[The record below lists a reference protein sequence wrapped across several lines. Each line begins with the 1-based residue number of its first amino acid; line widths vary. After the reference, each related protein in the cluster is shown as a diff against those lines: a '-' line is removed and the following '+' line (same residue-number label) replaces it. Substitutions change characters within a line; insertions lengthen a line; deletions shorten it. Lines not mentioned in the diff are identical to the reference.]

1 MSPKT
6 LALALA
12 VMACPRIAE
21 AQEPLP
27 PDVIGTAGRVID
39 VTGAPVARARIG
51 AEGSDIHAT
60 TDANGFYTLSAPLGT
75 TLVVEHDGDE
85 MGIATVTGATLDDV
99 VLRPLDQGETIE
111 LHGEKPFEAPGAAVM
126 DRAELERVPGTG
138 GDVVQTLRVMPGVTN
153 IEIPIGLNGIP
164 IRGSSPQDSRVLV
177 DGFEIP
183 MLYHGLVYRSVL
195 PAESIAS
202 LDYIP
207 GGFGVENGRATSG
220 IVSITTRPGD
230 EKRSVEGELSVLDG
244 GVLAQGSAGKR
255 TTYLVGMRR
264 STIDLVLP
272 SLMPSDAD
280 LSLTTVPYYYDGQLR
295 IDHRLDDHWRLFLS
309 GIGATDTAEIYT
321 TKDTSE
327 ATKRLYAHTAF
338 ARVTAGANY
347 HEGAWTA
354 NVALSGVVTRF
365 DFAQGTGQVLKAT
378 LPNVSPRAEV
388 IHTSEKAAGLT
399 NVEIRAGAEAQV
411 GHYSADIA
419 TGNEPREG
427 EAPPPY
433 DPHDMSTTYHGEFWV
448 NDVAQWVSVAGNLD
462 PKIRATVGVRSD
474 ELART
479 GEVQVQPRAQ
489 LELLVAPKWIVR
501 ASSGA
506 YRRPPE
512 YQSELL
518 QARLDSERASQEIV
532 GVQWEPR
539 EGTRVQ
545 GSAYYTDRTHLI
557 TREMDG
563 TLGNEGRGTTV
574 GAELIA
580 THRMG
585 PWFAWLSYT
594 YAHSRRVDH
603 PGDESRLFSYD
614 QPHNLNA
621 AASWKHGRWTL
632 GGRFQLYSGLPYTP
646 VVGSVFD
653 NDRNIYVPMYGETNS
668 ARAPMH
674 HQLDLRVDYTW
685 KWGPTLMTAFAD
697 VQNVYLNKSPITTAY
712 SFDYTQSTTVSS
724 LPIIPMVGLKGVL

>member
-1 MSPKT
+1 LVDPV
-6 LALALA
+6 A
-12 VMACPRIAE
+12 
-21 AQEPLP
+21 
-27 PDVIGTAGRVID
+27 TAGRVID
-39 VTGAPVARARIG
+39 VNGAPVANASI
-51 AEGSDIHAT
+51 AVEGSDAHAT
-60 TDANGFYTLSAPLGT
+60 TDKNGFFSLIAPPGATLT
-75 TLVVEHDGDE
+75 IEHDGDE
-85 MGIATVTGATLDDV
+85 MGIATVAAGTLEDV

-111 LHGEKPFEAPGAAVM
+111 LHGEKPVEAPGAAVL
-126 DRAELERVPGTG
+126 DRAELQRVPGTG

-153 IEIPIGLNGIP
+153 IELPVGLNGIP

-183 MLYHGLVYRSVL
+183 LLYHGLVYRSVL
-195 PAESIAS
+195 PAETIAS
-202 LDYIP
+202 LDYLP

-220 IVSITTRPGD
+220 LVEITTRPGD
-230 EKRSVEGELSVLDG
+230 EKRSIEGELSVLDG
-244 GVLAQGSAGKR
+244 GVLAQGSAGKK
-255 TTYLVGMRR
+255 TTYLVGLRR

-295 IDHRLDDHWRLFLS
+295 IDHRVDEHWRVFLS
-309 GIGATDTAEIYT
+309 GIGATDTAELYT

-327 ATKRLYAHTAF
+327 TTKRLYAHTAF

-347 HEGAWTA
+347 HAGAWTA
-354 NVALSGVVTRF
+354 NLALSGVVTRF
-365 DFAQGTGQVLKAT
+365 DFAQGVDQELKAT
-378 LPNVSPRAEV
+378 LPNVSPRAEL

-399 NVEIRAGAEAQV
+399 NVEVRIGTEAQV
-411 GHYSADIA
+411 GKYSADIA

-427 EAPPPY
+427 ENPDPY
-433 DPHDMSTTYHGEFWV
+433 DPHDMSTVYHGDFWV
-448 NDVAQWVSVAGNLD
+448 SDFAQWVSVAGNLEK
-462 PKIRATVGVRSD
+462 KIRATVGVRSD

-479 GEVQVQPRAQ
+479 GEVQIQPRAQ
-489 LELLVAPKWIVR
+489 LEFQVAPKWIVR
-501 ASSGA
+501 TSAGA

-518 QARLDSERASQEIV
+518 QDKLDSERASQEIAS
-532 GVQWEPR
+532 VQWQPR

-545 GSAYYTDRTHLI
+545 GSVYYTDRTHLI
-557 TREMDG
+557 TRDMDG
-563 TLGNEGRGTTV
+563 TLGNEGRGTTY
-574 GAELIA
+574 GGELIA
-580 THRMG
+580 THRAG

-603 PGDESRLFSYD
+603 PGDEERVFSYD

-646 VVGSVFD
+646 VTGAVLD
-653 NDRNIYVPMYGETNS
+653 NDRNIYVPTYGETNS

-674 HQLDLRVDYTW
+674 HQLDLRVDYSW

-697 VQNVYLNKSPITTAY
+697 VQNVYMNKSPISTAY
-712 SFDYTQSTTVSS
+712 SFDYTQSTSVSS
-724 LPIIPMVGLKGVL
+724 IPILPMIGLRGVL